1 MSSSQ
6 DNEGNAVVRMLPRSR
21 SEIKRAYLFLKQQ
34 LRRMGAL
41 HLLIL
46 RRERKE
52 PLLHTAVKENRR
64 DVVELLILIGVSPDV
79 RGISWSTPLH
89 EAAARGYVDILQ
101 LLLQHGADINAETS
115 MGRSAL
121 FYLYSSGLV
130 RISILAMRS
139 IRPVTVRDRSAST
152 TKLVSSSHLS
162 KFLAI
167 SRNFIGPL

>member
-121 FYLYSSGLV
+121 FLASSYRHHEAVSLLLRAGADFYFGNEEYKTCD
-130 RISILAMRS
+130 RPRS
-139 IRPVTVRDRSAST
+139 IS
-152 TKLVSSSHLS
+152 
-162 KFLAI
+162 F
-167 SRNFIGPL
+167 NN